1 MDWSGR
7 SSAKHLTIL
16 KMKEDREAV
25 DGFVLFLTEPFA
37 AKGVK
42 PLKRFPE
49 VNEWTCSPKKRGPA
63 AVAAA
68 KRSHTGCLLVRVRQ
82 IQYDGG

>member
-25 DGFVLFLTEPFA
+25 DGFVLFLTEPLCREGGEA
-37 AKGVK
+37 PQKV
-42 PLKRFPE
+42 
-49 VNEWTCSPKKRGPA
+49 SRGE
-63 AVAAA
+63 
-68 KRSHTGCLLVRVRQ
+68 
-82 IQYDGG
+82 